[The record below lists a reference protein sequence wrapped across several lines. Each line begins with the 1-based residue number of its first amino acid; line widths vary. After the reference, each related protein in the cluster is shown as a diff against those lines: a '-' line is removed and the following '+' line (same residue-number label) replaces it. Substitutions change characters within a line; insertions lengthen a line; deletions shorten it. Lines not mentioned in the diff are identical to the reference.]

1 MVAEMYVCCLQSSDV
16 FQWVGQ
22 GGEGYFANRTAIAE
36 ERFSNASSDSERL
49 MKVYKEEKVS
59 VNMNTETIRR
69 YISVARRLNS
79 QPVLNILNLWEF
91 KFKRNTLVD
100 NITVLRTCVSVA
112 SDDDQLAYI
121 LQTLFMDQVC
131 GLRTTVK
138 NSEQMTYTHQLKAI
152 LLRRNVLLHLYG
164 TFPKLQEEVQKFVTM
179 DAYTYLFGYATDGHC
194 LFFIS
199 HHHRIKHPR
208 NPSIAI
214 DVGQN

>member
-22 GGEGYFANRTAIAE
+22 GGEGYFANRTAQAE
-36 ERFSNASSDSERL
+36 ERFPSASSDSDRL

-69 YISVARRLNS
+69 YLSVARRLNS
-79 QPVLNILNLWEF
+79 PAVINILNLWEF
-91 KFKRNTLVD
+91 KFKRNTLID
-100 NITVLRTCVSVA
+100 NITVLRTCVQVG
-112 SDDDQLAYI
+112 SDDDQLVYI
-121 LQTLFMDQVC
+121 LETLFMDQVC
-131 GLRTTVK
+131 GVRYVMKSTD
-138 NSEQMTYTHQLKAI
+138 NFTYTNQMKAI
-152 LLRRNVLLHLYG
+152 LLRRNVMLHLYG
-164 TFPKLQEEVQKFVTM
+164 TFPKLQDEVQKFVTM
-179 DAYTYLFGYATDGHC
+179 DAYAYLFGYNTYGHC
-194 LFFIS
+194 LFFVS